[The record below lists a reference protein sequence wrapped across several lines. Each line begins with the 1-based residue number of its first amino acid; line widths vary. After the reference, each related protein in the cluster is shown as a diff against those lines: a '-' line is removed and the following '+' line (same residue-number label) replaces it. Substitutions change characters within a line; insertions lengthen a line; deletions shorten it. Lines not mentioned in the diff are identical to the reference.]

1 MNADLM
7 VHVTLD
13 VVKAIMSAAVA
24 DIMHCNLMLAWMYS
38 AVTQDCVDD
47 CENLW
52 CVCFIL
58 FGLTFGPQ

>member
-24 DIMHCNLMLAWMYS
+24 DIMHCNLMLA
-38 AVTQDCVDD
+38 
-47 CENLW
+47 
-52 CVCFIL
+52 
-58 FGLTFGPQ
+58 